1 MSLKKKHK
9 KDKKVVQEDK
19 MSDDEDA
26 EQSGDDGADG
36 DPTESKA
43 AFKKYMINVL
53 TTNELDQKR
62 AAKMEILDFLTLLN
76 CLNRACI
83 HFK

>member
-1 MSLKKKHK
+1 
-9 KDKKVVQEDK
+9 

-53 TTNELDQKR
+53 TSNELD
-62 AAKMEILDFLTLLN
+62 
-76 CLNRACI
+76 
-83 HFK
+83 